1 MVSNAV
7 VRVAVLLEFFFCG
20 PYRGEISA
28 VGVRLGVDPDG
39 GRRAGLQVKAR
50 VLLLLLVELLLLLV
64 YMRGAGVDLETV
76 GAVLGRKSRCAFCCS
91 CLLSC

>member
-1 MVSNAV
+1 M
-7 VRVAVLLEFFFCG
+7 RVAVLLEFFFCG

-50 VLLLLLVELLLLLV
+50 VLLLLLVELLMLRVHLRGV
-64 YMRGAGVDLETV
+64 GAGLEMP
-76 GAVLGRKSRCAFCCS
+76 GACFGS
-91 CLLSC
+91 CLLGR

>member
-28 VGVRLGVDPDG
+28 VGVRLGVGPDG
-39 GRRAGLQVKAR
+39 GRRAGLQFESR
-50 VLLLLLVELLLLLV
+50 VLLLLLVELLLLV
-64 YMRGAGVDLETV
+64 YMRGAGVDLETA

>member
-7 VRVAVLLEFFFCG
+7 VRVAILLELFFVALTVV
-20 PYRGEISA
+20 ISA
-28 VGVRLGVDPDG
+28 VGVRLGVGPDG
-39 GRRAGLQVKAR
+39 GRRAGLQFESR
-50 VLLLLLVELLLLLV
+50 VLLLLLVELLLLV
-64 YMRGAGVDLETV
+64 YMRGAGVDLETA

>member
-1 MVSNAV
+1 M
-7 VRVAVLLEFFFCG
+7 RVAILPEFFFVALTVV
-20 PYRGEISA
+20 ISA
-28 VGVRLGVDPDG
+28 VGVRLGEGPDG

-64 YMRGAGVDLETV
+64 YMRGVGVDLETA

-91 CLLSC
+91 FLFSC